1 MDPITYLISQGFK
14 VTSDPGKYKSG
25 IWGLRN
31 YTVNGYNY
39 DNYCG
44 GYHRAYDLVK
54 YDRAPVPAVFDG
66 VVSSGTKSYGNFG
79 GTVVIANKNLGVQ
92 VIYGH
97 LSRPLN
103 VRLGQYIKQGDI
115 IGYQSNT
122 NYQNVRMDSHL
133 HIQFQNYGYINSER
147 NFVCTGI
154 NPLTINVN
162 QRVYNAAWLWSG
174 MFTAK
179 KIINIRDFPSLTGR
193 RVSFTVVNS
202 KFYFDKLY
210 DNDGYWWIRCI
221 HNGRTVFIACGKKV
235 PGKVFKETELYGS
248 VDSLDTSKGKE

>member
-1 MDPITYLISQGFK
+1 MNPIEYLINHGFK
-14 VTSDPGKYKSG
+14 VTSDPAKYKSG

-66 VVSSGTKSYGNFG
+66 IAAPGTAGFGNFG
-79 GTVVIANKNLGVQ
+79 GTVVLANKNRGIQ

-97 LSRPLN
+97 LARPLSISP
-103 VRLGQYIKQGDI
+103 GQHVKQGDI

-122 NYQNVRMDSHL
+122 NYQNVQMGSHL
-133 HIQFQNYGYINSER
+133 HIQFQKYGYISRER

-154 NPLTINVN
+154 NPLALNVDK
-162 QRVYNAAWLWSG
+162 RRYNAAWLWSG
-174 MFTAK
+174 DFTADQ
-179 KIINIRDFPSLTGR
+179 IINIRDFPSLAGSRIGFTGK
-193 RVSFTVVNS
+193 NS
-202 KFYFDKLY
+202 KFSFNKLY
-210 DNDGYWWIRCI
+210 DNDGYWWLRCRQQ
-221 HNGRTVFIACGKKV
+221 GKTVFIACGKKI
-235 PGKVFKETELYGS
+235 PGTVFKETKLYGKLS
-248 VDSLDTSKGKE
+248 RLNTSKGKE